1 MANYLRPKKNAKGK
15 ISYYFG
21 DFYCGRRGRKKV
33 SLKTR
38 DESAAR
44 QKFTEYERKF
54 MAGLWDPWTD
64 PVDEE
69 GVTVAEA
76 IERFLKDRE
85 RTSSAG
91 NAAFYG
97 HILNPFLLHLKQ
109 PNLPLYSLKPERVEK
124 YLRGLQVAESTRR
137 NYTNRFRMFFHW
149 CRKAGLL
156 KEDVAPK
163 PVGGKRGRQKALPK
177 FLTEEQFEQL
187 IRAVEADA
195 VLNANIKGGNQYLID
210 VFRFTVN
217 SGLRLGEVCNLR
229 WSAVDFASGVFT
241 VANTEEFTTKSGRER
256 SVPLVGEARRI
267 LERLSEG
274 RASEGDGYVFKGEK
288 GGKLNRSYLD

>member
-1 MANYLRPKKNAKGK
+1 MGNHLRAKTNAKGK

-38 DESAAR
+38 DESSAR

-91 NAAFYG
+91 VKRHLLLRSKATDNFTHPRVRPAAG
-97 HILNPFLLHLKQ
+97 
-109 PNLPLYSLKPERVEK
+109 
-124 YLRGLQVAESTRR
+124 
-137 NYTNRFRMFFHW
+137 
-149 CRKAGLL
+149 
-156 KEDVAPK
+156 
-163 PVGGKRGRQKALPK
+163 
-177 FLTEEQFEQL
+177 
-187 IRAVEADA
+187 
-195 VLNANIKGGNQYLID
+195 
-210 VFRFTVN
+210 
-217 SGLRLGEVCNLR
+217 SGL
-229 WSAVDFASGVFT
+229 VDGHFVLP
-241 VANTEEFTTKSGRER
+241 
-256 SVPLVGEARRI
+256 SVSSSSRR
-267 LERLSEG
+267 R
-274 RASEGDGYVFKGEK
+274 
-288 GGKLNRSYLD
+288 